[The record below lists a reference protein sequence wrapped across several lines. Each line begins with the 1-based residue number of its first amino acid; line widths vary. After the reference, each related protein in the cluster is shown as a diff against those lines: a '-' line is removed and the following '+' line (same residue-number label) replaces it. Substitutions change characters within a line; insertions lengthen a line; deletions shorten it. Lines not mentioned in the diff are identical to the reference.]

1 MSLKKL
7 SADVRGHIRRII
19 ANKMLDHLNE
29 LDDQEEAFLQ
39 AILDNAEFWRK
50 ADTEPQLLDRYLG
63 FFDGSSSVRK
73 QYVFQNYA
81 YKIKGEFTP
90 EHEKLLVQDAFDSER
105 RKFERLRHK
114 FDLAQHTE
122 PRTER
127 TGIPEE
133 VRIAVW
139 RRDKGQCV
147 RCGSRE
153 RLEYD
158 HIIPVSRGGSNTV
171 RNIELLCEKC
181 NRSKGDNI
189 E

>member
-7 SADVRGHIRRII
+7 SADVRSHIRKII
-19 ANKMLDHLNE
+19 ANKML
-29 LDDQEEAFLQ
+29 
-39 AILDNAEFWRK
+39 
-50 ADTEPQLLDRYLG
+50 G
-63 FFDGSSSVRK
+63 FFDGASSVRK
-73 QYVFQNYA
+73 QYIFQNCA

-90 EHEKLLVQDAFDSER
+90 EDEKLLVQDAFDAER
-105 RKFERLRHK
+105 RKFERLRYK

-139 RRDKGQCV
+139 RRDNGQCV

-171 RNIELLCEKC
+171 RNIQLLCEKC
-181 NRSKGDNI
+181 NRSKGGNI